1 MVRRLVLLGIV
12 ILAAS
17 ACTTE
22 RTWYEERCVRAG
34 LVPGSDAYREC
45 VARELRYLED
55 NRRIMRENAGRR

>member
-17 ACTTE
+17 ACTGE

-34 LVPGSDAYREC
+34 LVPGSDAFRQC
-45 VARELRYLED
+45 AARELDYLEE
-55 NRRIMRENAGRR
+55 NRRIMRANSGRR